1 MSVRA
6 KQLIFEADATW
17 EGLVSWDDDVPVV
30 QTGPGLTPEHLM
42 MGAVARCTLASLR
55 HSAGRAG
62 VEADGTAHAHG
73 VVSARPEDGIFAFVE
88 VTVDLDVTMSPDP
101 GPDGV
106 RDLIARAE
114 RGCFAGQSLRAKPVY
129 RWRVN
134 GAEVPAA

>member
-1 MSVRA
+1 MPVRA

-17 EGLVSWDDDVPVV
+17 EGLVSWGEDAPVL
-30 QTGPGLTPEHLM
+30 QTGPGATPEHLI

-62 VEADGTAHAHG
+62 IEAGGTAHAHG
-73 VVSARPEDGIFAFVE
+73 VVSARPEDGVFAFVE
-88 VTVDLDVTMSPDP
+88 VAVDLDVTMSPDP
-101 GPDGV
+101 GPEGL

-114 RGCFAGQSLRAKPVY
+114 RGCFAGQSLRAKPLY

-134 GAEVPAA
+134 GAEVLAA